1 MNKRED
7 SNVLR
12 LTLET
17 LLTTTTTTTTKIQIY
32 KEKSTLKN
40 CKTPQNDIVKMSL
53 WLEKLEKNIQW
64 YV

>member
-17 LLTTTTTTTTKIQIY
+17 LLTTTTTKIQIY

-40 CKTPQNDIVKMSL
+40 CKTPQNDIVKMTL
-53 WLEKLEKNIQW
+53 
-64 YV
+64 

>member
-17 LLTTTTTTTTKIQIY
+17 LLTTTTKIQIY

-53 WLEKLEKNIQW
+53 
-64 YV
+64 

>member
-17 LLTTTTTTTTKIQIY
+17 LLTTTTTTKIQIY

-40 CKTPQNDIVKMSL
+40 CKTPQNDIVKMTL
-53 WLEKLEKNIQW
+53 
-64 YV
+64 

>member
-53 WLEKLEKNIQW
+53 
-64 YV
+64 

>member
-17 LLTTTTTTTTKIQIY
+17 LLTTTTKIQIY

>member
-17 LLTTTTTTTTKIQIY
+17 LLTTTTTKIQIY

-40 CKTPQNDIVKMSL
+40 CKTPQNDIVKMTL